1 MTISSSAML
10 VDLNLSVWTANKLD
24 KDASSKVTSD
34 NNASVDAGYFRKN
47 LMAGTTK
54 RKAIADFA
62 AMCRTWHNN
71 KTMPWADRGS
81 RLLPTALFMDYK
93 QQMDERRQ
101 KFNEMVDE
109 FVAEYPQ
116 HVQMASTYLGNMF
129 NPDDYPTAEEV
140 RGKFGFNL
148 VISPVPESGDF
159 RLDVPNE
166 AMADLAK
173 EYDTAYADRIAQAMR
188 EPWNKLHEMLT
199 KMVDKL
205 DDNAEGGPAKRW
217 GEGFITNAQEMCSM
231 LTALNI
237 TKDPELEQ
245 ARRKLEQAVSG
256 VYVED
261 LKEDGYAR
269 ADVKAKLDNILKE
282 YEW

>member
-62 AMCRTWHNN
+62 AICRTWHNN

-93 QQMDERRQ
+93 QQMNERRQ

-199 KMVDKL
+199 RMVSKL
-205 DDNAEGGPAKRW
+205 DDNAEGGPAKHW
-217 GEGFITNAQEMCSM
+217 GGGFITNAQELCSM

>member
-1 MTISSSAML
+1 MSISNAAML

-24 KDASSKVTSD
+24 KDATKKVTAD
-34 NNASVDAGYFRKN
+34 NNASTDAGYFRKN

-54 RKAIADFA
+54 RKAIADYA
-62 AMCRTWHNN
+62 ATCRTWHNN

-93 QQMDERRQ
+93 QEANERRQ
-101 KFNEMVDE
+101 KFEEMVDE

-116 HVQMASTYLGNMF
+116 HVQMASTYLGSMF
-129 NPDDYPTAEEV
+129 NPDDYPSADEV
-140 RGKFGFNL
+140 RSKFGFNL
-148 VISPVPESGDF
+148 VISPVPDSGDF
-159 RLDVPNE
+159 RLDVPANE
-166 AMADLAK
+166 LAELTK
-173 EYDTAYADRIAQAMR
+173 EYDAAYADRLADAMR
-188 EPWNKLHEMLT
+188 EPWNKLHDMLT
-199 KMVDKL
+199 KMVAKL
-205 DDNAEGGPAKRW
+205 DDNNGGVSKRW
-217 GEGFITNAQEMCSM
+217 GEGFITNAQDLCSM
-231 LTALNI
+231 LTALNL

-245 ARRKLEQAVSG
+245 ARRKLEQAVAG

-269 ADVKAKLDNILKE
+269 ATVKEKLDNILKD

>member
-1 MTISSSAML
+1 MSISNAAML

-24 KDASSKVTSD
+24 KDATKQVTAN
-34 NNASVDAGYFRKN
+34 NNASTDAGYFRKN

-54 RKAIADFA
+54 RKAIADYA
-62 AMCRTWHNN
+62 ATCRTWHNN

-93 QQMDERRQ
+93 QEANERRQ
-101 KFNEMVDE
+101 KFEEMVDE

-116 HVQMASTYLGNMF
+116 HVQMASTYLGSMF
-129 NPDDYPTAEEV
+129 NPADYPSADEV
-140 RGKFGFNL
+140 RSKFGFNL
-148 VISPVPESGDF
+148 VISPVPDSGDF
-159 RLDVPNE
+159 RLDVPANE
-166 AMADLAK
+166 LAELTK
-173 EYDTAYADRIAQAMR
+173 EYDAAYADRLADAMR
-188 EPWNKLHEMLT
+188 EPWNKLHDMLT
-199 KMVDKL
+199 KMVAKL
-205 DDNAEGGPAKRW
+205 DDNNGGVSKRW
-217 GEGFITNAQEMCSM
+217 GEGFITNAQDLCSM
-231 LTALNI
+231 LTALNL

-245 ARRKLEQAVSG
+245 ARRKLEQAVAG

-269 ADVKAKLDNILKE
+269 ATVKEKLDNILKD